1 MGDSNYTRFL
11 FHGEGSVASGILTG
25 PTQDVIDVQAPSSLP
40 VIGGT
45 SSSRVENFAHRTSAG
60 NVLSFSVGTSQALG
74 YRVTKP
80 GLDAWE
86 TVVTTT
92 LENLNIMD
100 VITADRV
107 VARVASS
114 HPVNVNGC
122 PTVTTVG
129 STFQNLRIAGCAVEV
144 ELAVDH
150 ADATS
155 SFHDFNTSA
164 ERSDTILSGLLAKAA
179 AAVPSV
185 PTPSAGTPSS
195 GTPSSGTPS
204 VAIPV
209 VGGTLVTKV
218 TPGCG
223 QQVPFSEKNGVV
235 VVKGFGTIYLAEF
248 IAKPHERSL
257 TMIRV
262 ELGCPPSGSVCAGTG
277 KTNGTPIGN

>member
-1 MGDSNYTRFL
+1 
-11 FHGEGSVASGILTG
+11 
-25 PTQDVIDVQAPSSLP
+25 
-40 VIGGT
+40 
-45 SSSRVENFAHRTSAG
+45 
-60 NVLSFSVGTSQALG
+60 
-74 YRVTKP
+74 
-80 GLDAWE
+80 
-86 TVVTTT
+86 
-92 LENLNIMD
+92 
-100 VITADRV
+100 
-107 VARVASS
+107 
-114 HPVNVNGC
+114 VNVNGC

-129 STFQNLRIAGCAVEV
+129 STFQNLRIAGCPVEV

-164 ERSDTILSGLLAKAA
+164 ERSDTILSGLLAKVAA
-179 AAVPSV
+179 PA
-185 PTPSAGTPSS
+185 
-195 GTPSSGTPS
+195 GTPS

-223 QQVPFSEKNGVV
+223 VQVPFSEKNGVV